1 MNWNETRTK
10 SKHKQ
15 EFSYSNNGNSCV
27 RQMRMESCV
36 KQWLYNTH
44 ECTYNI
50 KWVELHFRIDYIKKS
65 SAEFAFIRFLSRHR
79 PTLTVSVLLVWKDLP
94 KIYIF
99 CCCVANVR
107 EKSLISKLKW
117 KSIYN
122 LELHCH
128 VCLANIHRLYL
139 KLGVEELI
147 WRQTLY
153 MSKTRSYSAA
163 CALFVQVSINY
174 TESLEWHQWTPA
186 DRRLD
191 DRSMKWSGRWKQK
204 KEKKL

>member
-1 MNWNETRTK
+1 MGRT
-10 SKHKQ
+10 SFQNRLHKKKQ
-15 EFSYSNNGNSCV
+15 CRVCIYTVSFQTSADFNG
-27 RQMRMESCV
+27 
-36 KQWLYNTH
+36 
-44 ECTYNI
+44 
-50 KWVELHFRIDYIKKS
+50 
-65 SAEFAFIRFLSRHR
+65 IRFISMKRFAR
-79 PTLTVSVLLVWKDLP
+79 G
-94 KIYIF
+94 IYIF
-99 CCCVANVR
+99 FCCVANVR

-153 MSKTRSYSAA
+153 MSKTRSYPAA

-186 DRRLD
+186 YRRLD

-204 KEKKL
+204 KKK